1 MTTLDLAGVPAAAA
15 PFVAPD
21 RRVGSSGR
29 PVGNQPGP
37 GRRSQPRTV
46 SMTAEECALYDEL
59 QERLG
64 IGITEAVRTVL
75 TPRVRAAV
83 EIARNITPTPADA

>member
-1 MTTLDLAGVPAAAA
+1 
-15 PFVAPD
+15 
-21 RRVGSSGR
+21 
-29 PVGNQPGP
+29 
-37 GRRSQPRTV
+37 
-46 SMTAEECALYDEL
+46 MTAEECALYDEL

>member
-1 MTTLDLAGVPAAAA
+1 MNTIDLTDITINAE
-15 PFVAPD
+15 PFVHPEA
-21 RRVGSSGR
+21 RVGSSGR
-29 PVGNQPGP
+29 PIGNQPGL

-59 QERLG
+59 HERLG

-75 TPRVRAAV
+75 TPRVRAALD
-83 EIARNITPTPADA
+83 IARQLHMTTES

>member
-1 MTTLDLAGVPAAAA
+1 MNTIDLTELTISAE
-15 PFVAPD
+15 PFIHPES
-21 RRVGSSGR
+21 RVGSSGR
-29 PVGNQPGP
+29 PLANQPGT

-59 QERLG
+59 HERLG

-75 TPRVRAAV
+75 TPRVRAALD
-83 EIARNITPTPADA
+83 IARQLDMSPES